1 MTYFVDESNKAH
13 YQSEISG
20 KMLAYLTANPRR
32 VQIRERN
39 GKRSFAIADVTN
51 AETAVAILSEI
62 IARPRSMMVN
72 RCPPDIFH
80 P

>member
-1 MTYFVDESNKAH
+1 MF
-13 YQSEISG
+13 G

-51 AETAVAILSEI
+51 VETAVAILSEI
-62 IARPRSMMVN
+62 IA
-72 RCPPDIFH
+72 
-80 P
+80 